1 MIAAIVILSALS
13 ITVTIASIF
22 LFKALKKS
30 FKSLDAYE
38 KIYNDVADD
47 IQAIL
52 EFTDA
57 LRKREYLAED
67 PDILKFYKITE
78 YMHNVLL
85 QYTNDMGDLRGLDNI
100 SGEKDRELLRSGD
113 RDSDNRVS
121 S

>member
-1 MIAAIVILSALS
+1 M
-13 ITVTIASIF
+13 TVVSIF

-38 KIYNDVADD
+38 KIYNDAADD
-47 IQAIL
+47 ILAIL

-67 PDILKFYKITE
+67 PDILKFYKVTE
-78 YMHNVLL
+78 YMHNVLS
-85 QYTNDMGDLRGLDNI
+85 QYTNDMGDLRSPNKAD
-100 SGEKDRELLRSGD
+100 GEKERELLRSGD
-113 RDSDNRVS
+113 RDSNNRVS